1 MIFHMCKVTVIWQSL
16 FSLQCHLKAYRAV
29 NFVLITDTVVT
40 SYRFVSNSNR
50 VSWQPKAWSSEKE
63 QSWIFMENQI
73 ILKPVNLVLVS
84 TASAVHVA
92 KDSLT
97 KLENVQN

>member
-1 MIFHMCKVTVIWQSL
+1 
-16 FSLQCHLKAYRAV
+16 
-29 NFVLITDTVVT
+29 
-40 SYRFVSNSNR
+40 
-50 VSWQPKAWSSEKE
+50 
-63 QSWIFMENQI
+63 MENQI
-73 ILKPVNLVLVS
+73 LLKPVNLVLVS